1 MPLWAEKDGASHS
14 IVISNSEN
22 INAELLIYDNIEYTF
37 HMSKFAERLLQ
48 AIPGLEVC
56 KTIIESYTRNKKN
69 EW

>member
-1 MPLWAEKDGASHS
+1 M
-14 IVISNSEN
+14 ISNSEN

>member
-1 MPLWAEKDGASHS
+1 MSRKKGASHS
-14 IVISNSEN
+14 FVISNSEN

-56 KTIIESYTRNKKN
+56 KTIIESYTWNKKN